1 MTKKKWIHQG
11 SGLLSLIALL
21 WFVPAISAHA
31 ASLYLVS
38 KYPDIY
44 STNTINYDYTAITC
58 YNSTGGTGTCGTGGG
73 GPGGY
78 KLSNGVA
85 TGSGVF
91 TLAGTP
97 LTIDMESG
105 GPAPLSITG
114 TRTYSLTANFS
125 TVGGVTSFASG
136 SLGVTGTVA
145 GFGSTNILTATLADN
160 LEAVGAFGFAGYN
173 AAGLFEFTFNVT
185 GGELFALGYDI
196 GGVIVN
202 TGSLC
207 NGLLGSG
214 SYTSGVCNLLY
225 SSGTWDN
232 TTGQKFMTK
241 DFSASMNTS
250 ADTYVPVPAAVW
262 LFGSG
267 LLGLLGFAGR
277 RA

>member
-1 MTKKKWIHQG
+1 MTKKKWIQG
-11 SGLLSLIALL
+11 RGLLSLIALL
-21 WFVPAISAHA
+21 WFAPAISVHA
-31 ASLYLVS
+31 ASLYLVP
-38 KYPDIY
+38 KYPDVY

-58 YNSTGGTGTCGTGGG
+58 YNSTGGTGACGTGGG

-78 KLSNGVA
+78 KLSNGVD

-91 TLAGTP
+91 TVAGTP

-105 GPAPLSITG
+105 GPAALSITG
-114 TRTYSLTANFS
+114 TRSYSLTANFS

-145 GFGSTNILTATLADN
+145 GFGSTNILTATLADTT
-160 LEAVGAFGFAGYN
+160 EAVGAFGFAGSN
-173 AAGLFEFTFNVT
+173 AYGLFEFTFNVT
-185 GGELFALGYDI
+185 GGELFALGYDM

-202 TGSLC
+202 TSSLC

-214 SYTSGVCNLLY
+214 SYTGGVCNSLY

-267 LLGLLGFAGR
+267 LLGLLGFARR

>member
-1 MTKKKWIHQG
+1 MTKKKWIQG
-11 SGLLSLIALL
+11 RGLLSLIALL

-31 ASLYLVS
+31 ASLSLVP

-58 YNSTGGTGTCGTGGG
+58 YNSTGGTGACGTGGG

-78 KLSNGVA
+78 KLSNGVD

-114 TRTYSLTANFS
+114 TQSYSLTANFN
-125 TVGGVTSFASG
+125 TTGGVTSFTSG
-136 SLGVTGTVA
+136 SLSVAGTVA
-145 GFGSTNILTATLADN
+145 GFGSTNILTATLADTI
-160 LEAVGAFGFAGYN
+160 EAVGAFGFAGSN
-173 AAGLFEFTFNVT
+173 AYGLFEFTFNVT

-196 GGVIVN
+196 GGVIAS
-202 TGSLC
+202 TASLC
-207 NGLLGSG
+207 NGLLSAGCPS
-214 SYTSGVCNLLY
+214 LY
-225 SSGTWDN
+225 LGNWDA

-241 DFSASMNTS
+241 DFSANMNTS
-250 ADTYVPVPAAVW
+250 ANTYVPVPAAVW

-267 LLGLLGFAGR
+267 LLGLLGFARR